1 LVLASNQFLSGF
13 FNGSIDQNSPYAA
26 FHGRGEVTISGTA
39 QVDDS
44 GDSFAVDQL
53 FTRKFKFRGVRNATG
68 TTTAT
73 TTSG

>member
-13 FNGSIDQNSPYAA
+13 FNGTIDQNSPYAA
-26 FHGRGEVTISGTA
+26 FHGTGEVTITGVEPT
-39 QVDDS
+39 DDE
-44 GDSFAVDQL
+44 GSFSASEL

-68 TTTAT
+68 TTTTT